1 MYKRLGAVAVIL
13 ALGGLAWFSL
23 RSPALLPRAFD
34 DPCADEGLATLN
46 VSVTP
51 SRDAYAIGDVARF
64 KIVVTRALKTDEH
77 EEGEDLGPAEG
88 VDVML
93 GLSAGTTTL
102 GARGLTDPAGALDLS
117 MRIPAGT
124 PRGPADVLAF
134 AKKETVD
141 VDCVPHESGHFDAED
156 FVRIRR

>member
-1 MYKRLGAVAVIL
+1 MYKRLGAVVVVL

-23 RSPALLPRAFD
+23 RSPAILPRAFE
-34 DPCADEGLATLN
+34 DPCADEGLATLDL
-46 VSVTP
+46 SVTP
-51 SRDAYAIGDVARF
+51 SRYMYAVGDVAHF
-64 KIVVTRALKTDEH
+64 NIVITRSLKTDEH
-77 EEGEDLGPAEG
+77 EEGEDLGPVEG
-88 VDVML
+88 ADVML

-102 GARGLTDPAGALDLS
+102 GARGITDPAGALGLS

-141 VDCVPHESGHFDAED
+141 VECVPHESGHFDAEGLI
-156 FVRIRR
+156 RIRR